1 MLRGAKIR
9 EKLISGNLR
18 LEQIALEKAM
28 ARLSAREKR
37 ILALRYYDGRPQMEV
52 ARQPG
57 ISRAQ
62 SRPEKNAICQIK
74 KNMTA

>member
-1 MLRGAKIR
+1 
-9 EKLISGNLR
+9 
-18 LEQIALEKAM
+18 M